1 MHTVIDAACTGCEL
15 CVPACPVDCITM
27 VPVTGALTGWQAWS
41 AEQAEQARASYSF
54 RRSRLQTEHA
64 ENDERLA
71 AKAQAKLQDL
81 AAHSAISDP
90 AALERK
96 RAVVE
101 AALARARE
109 RRIKPGTLT

>member
-41 AEQAEQARASYSF
+41 AEQAEPARASYVF
-54 RRSRLQTEHA
+54 RRARLQREHA

-109 RRIKPGTLT
+109 RRIKPGTET